1 MNEHTETLEE
11 LRAILRSGHMSWG
24 ELHLLQVLAEFIEP
38 GDVELLEAAGVPEFP
53 DRDDDLEAEIVN
65 RLDGDTLSAARWLC
79 ADTTLP
85 SEYVRGVAELLI
97 DTTLGLNQDEDK
109 DLLMEVLVAPIT
121 KAEIFGKV
129 LDNQAEAR

>member
-1 MNEHTETLEE
+1 MNEHTERLEE
-11 LRAILRSGHMSWG
+11 LRGILRSESMSWG
-24 ELHLLQVLAEFIEP
+24 ELYELQTLAEFIEP

-53 DRDDDLEAEIVN
+53 DDLEAEIVN

-79 ADTTLP
+79 ADTPLP

-109 DLLMEVLVAPIT
+109 DLLMEVLVAPIS
-121 KAEIFGKV
+121 KAEIFGFA
-129 LDNQAEAR
+129 LDNQAETR